1 MAKTRWPF
9 FARIN
14 KSFYE
19 TYCTLMNNRAI
30 AYPNRLHKA
39 DSLIQKNCTPEFTDA
54 FRLEQ
59 REGVG
64 FDTLEI
70 IDLTDTYLKFKLA
83 NGDIRTYKKRTL
95 IFKTLARCPQRL
107 YGGRFYPPRLL
118 K

>member
-1 MAKTRWPF
+1 MF
-9 FARIN
+9 FTCASYATGSSSDETIIKL

-30 AYPNRLHKA
+30 AYPDRLHKA

-70 IDLTDTYLKFKLA
+70 IDLTDTYFK
-83 NGDIRTYKKRTL
+83 IQ
-95 IFKTLARCPQRL
+95 IS
-107 YGGRFYPPRLL
+107 
-118 K
+118 